1 MHDMDHRQLASF
13 VAVADAGSFTRAARL
28 AGTTQPTVSA
38 TIHRL
43 ERELGVSLFVRGTRP
58 LSLSKAGA
66 AFLPHARE
74 VLAALEEARAT
85 VTDASAEPVGE
96 VRLGMLGFSRG
107 LDVVS
112 FIAGFR
118 RDHPGV
124 MPRLV
129 SRAPEDLILDV
140 RDGRLDLALTMTL
153 EQESPPAGVEFAILQ
168 TEPFQLLVGPDHPLA
183 ACERVTVD

>member
-1 MHDMDHRQLASF
+1 MDHRQLASF
-13 VAVADAGSFTRAARL
+13 VAVADAGSFTRAAQL

-38 TIHRL
+38 TIRRL
-43 ERELGVSLFVRGTRP
+43 ERELGVSLFERGSRTLA
-58 LSLSKAGA
+58 LSGPGA
-66 AFLPHARE
+66 AFLPHARQ
-74 VLAALEEARAT
+74 VLAAVEVARAT

-107 LDVVS
+107 LDVVR

-129 SRAPEDLILDV
+129 TRAPEDLILDV
-140 RDGRLDLALTMTL
+140 RDGRVDLALTMTL
-153 EQESPPAGVEFAILQ
+153 EPDSPPA
-168 TEPFQLLVGPDHPLA
+168 
-183 ACERVTVD
+183 